1 MEAADVRLNENAN
14 LELARIHA
22 DGTLEYFWPNIQKV
36 ASFWWPGCP
45 DMIVN
50 TAKLLSGLEPKQ

>member
-1 MEAADVRLNENAN
+1 MNENAN

-22 DGTLEYFWPNIQKV
+22 DGTLEYFWPNIRKV

-50 TAKLLSGLEPKQ
+50 TAKLLSGLEPKE